1 MGEAVLRVLGAV
13 VVVVG
18 AGKMGQAELGVVEW
32 ARGSFGA
39 HGPSQGRI
47 SATGCFGNTGP
58 EKRAFVQRLF
68 L

>member
-1 MGEAVLRVLGAV
+1 MLGAV

-18 AGKMGQAELGVVEW
+18 AGKMGQAEHVVEGAGW

-39 HGPSQGRI
+39 HGLSQGRI
-47 SATGCFGNTGP
+47 SATGCCGNTGP